1 MICQRCKKRDATVHL
16 TEIIQGEKRE
26 KHLCEQCAAEDGITL
41 KTQVPLSQLLE
52 SFVKTQAGAAE
63 AVNITCQACGMTFA
77 EFRSGGMLGC
87 PYDYDAFE
95 KHLTPLLKRAHEGG
109 LQHVGKVPQRAGVA
123 QERQHELMRA
133 RRELASAVEREDYEL
148 AAKLRDQIRN
158 LEKA

>member
-16 TEIIQGEKRE
+16 TEIIHGDKAE

-41 KTQVPLSQLLE
+41 KPPPLNELLAN
-52 SFVKTQAGAAE
+52 FVKSQSAIGQVA
-63 AVNITCQACGMTFA
+63 NITCQACGMTFS
-77 EFRSGGMLGC
+77 EFRGSGLLGC

-95 KHLTPLLKRAHEGG
+95 KALTPLIKRAHENAS
-109 LQHVGKVPQRAGVA
+109 QHVGKVPQRAGIA
-123 QERQHELMRA
+123 QGRQQELMRV
-133 RRELASAVEREDYEL
+133 RRELASAVDREDYEL